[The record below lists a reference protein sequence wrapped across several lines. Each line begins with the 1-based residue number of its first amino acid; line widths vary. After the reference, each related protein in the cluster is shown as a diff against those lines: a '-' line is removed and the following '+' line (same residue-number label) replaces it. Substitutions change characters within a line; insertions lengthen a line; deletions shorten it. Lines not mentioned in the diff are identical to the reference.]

1 MSTFQFTRKQFVY
14 SSLTNMLIER
24 FSGMLRKKK
33 NGILS
38 VVLGS
43 EFLS

>member
-14 SSLTNMLIER
+14 SSLTNRLIER
-24 FSGMLRKKK
+24 FSGMLRKK

>member
-1 MSTFQFTRKQFVY
+1 MFTFQFTRKQFVN

-24 FSGMLRKKK
+24 FSGMLQKK